1 MKVNILE
8 TGSAG
13 NCVVASFSEKMKIN
27 GKELAEN
34 PEAEPKWDY
43 KKVIFDFGHNAYD
56 LCLQRYKDKEYV
68 INWITVDD
76 ILITHSHLDHCAD
89 YPKMRNYA
97 FPKEYKVFTFPVVH
111 NVENRGFV
119 VLNEKM
125 REGFIYATDYSEIPT
140 ESLEKIKAFVAFKD
154 WRWFAMLE
162 LSFVRWIYE
171 KLDATQMI
179 GLNHHCAYETF
190 CHYADE
196 ILAVNPAVN
205 ILTLHASARQGKYI
219 EGENKTGD
227 VCPPDYVR
235 EQLWKK
241 YGKKGFSVRFGE
253 AGGMCGNYNYID
265 KN

>member
-13 NCVVASFSEKMKIN
+13 NCVVATFSDNRKI
-27 GKELAEN
+27 
-34 PEAEPKWDY
+34 
-43 KKVIFDFGHNAYD
+43 IFDFGHKAYE
-56 LCLQRYKDKEYV
+56 LCLQSNYRKEAQV
-68 INWITVDD
+68 DFKEIDD
-76 ILITHSHLDHCAD
+76 ILITHEHLDHCAD
-89 YPKMRNYA
+89 
-97 FPKEYKVFTFPVVH
+97 FPKVQYLNFPKTLKVLTFPVVH

-119 VLNEKM
+119 VLNEKT

-171 KLDATQMI
+171 KLDAMQMI

-196 ILAVNPAVN
+196 ILAVNSAVN
-205 ILTLHASARQGKYI
+205 ILTLHASARQG
-219 EGENKTGD
+219 EFELGSNKTGD
-227 VCPPDYVR
+227 VCPPDYIR
-235 EQLWKK
+235 KNLYKK
-241 YGKKGFSVRFGE
+241 YGSKELSVRFGY
-253 AGGMCGNYNYID
+253 AQGMFGTFNFIER
-265 KN
+265 K